1 MGFEFF
7 GKLLSAMLNS
17 MAILYW
23 AALALLLIGIAR
35 SKLTRSIKIIL
46 SVLLAGIMIG
56 WPVRN
61 EILLHQRQQAGRER
75 LAKAEAIFEERC
87 KTAGEK
93 IYKTVEG
100 VEGLYL
106 VKVRKDDP
114 DHWTNQNTEDPFGR
128 SGDSS
133 GEGYILSFLT
143 GRDAK
148 GNRSSW
154 YNDRPGY
161 RYIETIDPGDGKR
174 YRYTGEMRSP
184 GGTASPRMQ
193 FIKEPASGPMPRYA
207 VDFEDLTTPDER
219 LQWIAGGV
227 LRVIDLE
234 TNEVMA
240 ERIGYM
246 VDKGLGATGGGR
258 HPWSYARQWSCPL
271 TPLPVSSREFVE
283 KVLKI
288 KER

>member
-7 GKLLSAMLNS
+7 GKLLSAMLNG
-17 MAILYW
+17 MVILYW

-46 SVLLAGIMIG
+46 SVLLAGVMIG

-93 IYKTVEG
+93 IYKTAEG
-100 VEGLYL
+100 VEGFYL

-114 DHWTNQNTEDPFGR
+114 NFTTNQNAEDPYGSSR
-128 SGDSS
+128 DDSGD
-133 GEGYILSFLT
+133 GFILSFLH

-148 GNRSSW
+148 GNRSRW

-174 YRYTGEMRSP
+174 YRYTGEMRP
-184 GGTASPRMQ
+184 LREGADPQMTFR
-193 FIKEPASGPMPRYA
+193 KEPAPGLMPRYA

-219 LQWIAGGV
+219 LQWIAGGA

-246 VDKGLGATGGGR
+246 VDKGLGAKGGER
-258 HPWSYARQWSCPL
+258 SPWGYAASEWSCPR
-271 TPLPVSSREFVE
+271 PVSSRAFVE

-288 KER
+288 KEK